1 MHTEILTTGDEVCS
15 GAIVDS
21 NAAHIA
27 TRIEEIG
34 IKIERQT
41 CVRDDIK
48 ALSDVIK
55 NIAQRADIVIVTG
68 GLGPTVDDVTSQSAA
83 EAAGVELV
91 QDSEAFNTM
100 QAFFKKLN
108 RPIKGMNKKQALL
121 PKGATCLENPIG
133 TAPGFCMAISG
144 CTFFFLPGVPIEMR
158 MMLADK
164 VLPRIAVLRGESD
177 GHYMVKTISV
187 FGLTESAVNEHLID
201 FNEQY
206 PAITLG
212 FRAKFPEIHIK
223 FYLQG
228 NHVNQMTDLMENAG
242 KWVYQQIGDNV
253 FSVEELSMEGEV
265 GRLLRRQK
273 ATLATAE
280 SCTGGLI
287 AHRLT
292 DVPGSSAYFLCSA
305 VTYANE
311 AKINILGVA
320 SDTLNRVGAVHEET
334 VKEMAI
340 GVRRISGATYGI
352 AVSGIAGPD
361 GGSDEK
367 PVGTICIG
375 LAAPDYVE
383 GYRFHF
389 PFGDRRMRKLMFAT
403 KALDIL
409 RRKLINYKFEV

>member
-1 MHTEILTTGDEVCS
+1 MLTEILTTGDEVCS

-55 NIAQRADIVIVTG
+55 NMAQRADIVIVTG
-68 GLGPTVDDVTSQSAA
+68 GLGPTVDDITSQSAA
-83 EAAGVELV
+83 EAAGVELAL
-91 QDSEAFNTM
+91 DSEALCTM
-100 QAFFKKLN
+100 KVFFKKLN
-108 RPIKGMNKKQALL
+108 RPISGLNKKQALL

-133 TAPGFCMAISG
+133 TAPGFCLTISG
-144 CTFFFLPGVPIEMR
+144 CTFFFLPGVPVEMR
-158 MMLADK
+158 LMLKDK
-164 VLPRIAVLRGESD
+164 VLPRIAMLRGGIDE
-177 GHYMVKTISV
+177 HYMVKTISV
-187 FGLTESAVNEHLID
+187 FGLPESAVNERLAD
-201 FNEQY
+201 FNEKY
-206 PAITLG
+206 PDITLG
-212 FRAKFPEIHIK
+212 FRAKFPEIQIK

-228 NHVNQMTDLMENAG
+228 NHIKQMTDQVKNAG
-242 KWVYQQIGDNV
+242 NWVYQRIGDNV
-253 FSVEELSMEGEV
+253 FSFEGLSMEATV
-265 GRLLRRQK
+265 GKLLCRQK

-287 AHRLT
+287 AHQLT
-292 DVPGSSAYFLCSA
+292 NVPGSSAYFLCSA

-311 AKINILGVA
+311 AKINILGV
-320 SDTLNRVGAVHEET
+320 SPDTLNRVGAVHEET
-334 VKEMAI
+334 VKEMAL
-340 GVRRISGATYGI
+340 GVRRIACATYGI

-361 GGSDEK
+361 GGSAEK

-375 LAAPDYVE
+375 LAAPDSVE
-383 GYRFHF
+383 SYRFHF
-389 PFGDRRMRKLMFAT
+389 PLGDRHMKKLIFAT

-409 RRKLINYKFEV
+409 RRKLLVL

>member
-1 MHTEILTTGDEVCS
+1 MLTEILTTGDEVCS
-15 GAIVDS
+15 GVIVDS

-27 TRIEEIG
+27 RHFEEAG

-41 CVRDDIK
+41 CVRDDVNML
-48 ALSDVIK
+48 AGVIK
-55 NIAQRADIVIVTG
+55 NIAQRADIAVVTG
-68 GLGPTVDDVTSQSAA
+68 GLGPTEDDITSQSAA

-91 QDSEAFNTM
+91 PDSEALNTM
-100 QAFFKKLN
+100 KVFFKKLK
-108 RPIKGMNKKQALL
+108 RPISGFNKKQAML
-121 PKGATCLENPIG
+121 PYGSTCLENPIG
-133 TAPGFCMAISG
+133 TAPGFCLTISR

-158 MMLADK
+158 RMLADK
-164 VLPRIAVLRGESD
+164 VLPRIALLRGKTD
-177 GHYMVKTISV
+177 DHYMVKTLSV
-187 FGLTESAVNEHLID
+187 FGLTESSVNERLAD
-201 FNEQY
+201 FKKKY
-206 PAITLG
+206 PEITLG

-228 NHVNQMTDLMENAG
+228 NHVKQMTDLLENAG
-242 KWVYQQIGDNV
+242 KWVHQRIGDNV
-253 FSVEELSMEGEV
+253 FSFEEESMEAEV

-292 DVPGSSAYFLCSA
+292 NVPGSSAYFLCSA

-311 AKINILGVA
+311 SKINVLGV
-320 SDTLNRVGAVHEET
+320 SPDTLNRVGAVHEET
-334 VKEMAI
+334 VKEMAL
-340 GVRRISGATYGI
+340 GVRKIACATYGI

-361 GGSDEK
+361 GGSAQK

-375 LAAPDYVE
+375 LAAPDDVKS
-383 GYRFHF
+383 YRFHF
-389 PFGDRRMRKLMFAT
+389 PLGDRRMKKLIFAT

-409 RRKLINYKFEV
+409 RRKLREK